1 MAYTSLYRKYRPV
14 NFSDMIGQK
23 HIRQTLRNAIL
34 SQNIA
39 HAYLF
44 TGSRGTGKTSSA
56 KIFARAINCLHP
68 KEDGSPCGECEAC
81 KALNQSDNLDILEL
95 DDASNNSVENIRAI
109 VEKINYA
116 PAAGKYKVYI
126 IDEVHMLST
135 AAFNAFLKTLEEPP
149 EHVVFILA
157 TTDVQKI
164 PATILSRC
172 LRFDFRLI
180 SNEELAQHLSKIFDK
195 EGIDYEKEAVYAIAE
210 AGNGSARDTLS
221 IADMVISYCGTSK
234 IDYQSVL
241 EVLGAS
247 SPLNIYEICDNI
259 VMSRVDKALALT
271 NDLINKGKSVSVLAE
286 DLAKMMNNILYVKN
300 CQDAREILALP
311 QELYEKIRETTMAA
325 ENHKLY
331 RAAEIFAEIQ
341 TTLRFSS
348 LPKIVL
354 ETAVAKACDVS
365 SSVDEISILRRLA
378 DLEAFRRTFQGAQ
391 TKEGTT
397 VTARKLW
404 GDLMN
409 KISQDKSMIH
419 YERGVCES
427 LTNDPTHSIEIVD
440 KELWISTKVDSII
453 EELLKYKA
461 TLLRQVQALYPE
473 ITGLKITK
481 DVEPIEQA
489 KSDLKNLF
497 GDSINK

>member
-1 MAYTSLYRKYRPV
+1 MAYTSLYRKYRPN
-14 NFSDMIGQK
+14 NFSDMIGQQ
-23 HIRQTLRNAIL
+23 HIRQTLKNAIL
-34 SQNIA
+34 SSNIA

-81 KALNQSDNLDILEL
+81 KGLSQLDNLDIIEL
-95 DDASNNSVENIRAI
+95 DAASNNSVENIRAI

-116 PAAGKYKVYI
+116 PSAGKYKVYI

-180 SNEELAQHLSKIFDK
+180 SNEELTQHLSKIFDK
-195 EGIDYEKEAVYAIAE
+195 EGIQYEIEAVRAIAE
-210 AGNGSARDTLS
+210 AGNGSVRDTLS
-221 IADMVISYCGTSK
+221 IADMVISYCGSSK
-234 IDYQSVL
+234 VDYLSVL

-259 VMSRVDKALALT
+259 VMGKVDKALSLT
-271 NDLINKGKSVSVLAE
+271 NELINKGKSVSVLAD
-286 DLAKMMNNILYVKN
+286 DLAKMMNNILYAKN

-311 QELYEKIRETTMAA
+311 AELYEKIKETTLAA
-325 ENHKLY
+325 DNSKLY
-331 RAAEIFAEIQ
+331 RAAEIFAGIQ
-341 TTLRFSS
+341 TALRFSS

-365 SSVDEISILRRLA
+365 SSIDEVTVLRRIA

-391 TKEGTT
+391 TAEGTT
-397 VTARKLW
+397 VTAKKVW
-404 GDLMN
+404 GDLLN
-409 KISQDKSMIH
+409 KIIQDKSMIH
-419 YERGVCES
+419 YERNCCEGV
-427 LTNDPTHSIEIVD
+427 LDDQTTKIEIVS
-440 KELWISTKVDSII
+440 KELWISSKNDTLI
-453 EELLKYKA
+453 EELLKYKSTIA
-461 TLLRQVQALYPE
+461 RQVQALYPE
-473 ITGLKITK
+473 ITNIKITK

-489 KSDLKNLF
+489 KKDLKNLF